1 MISMIRPHAMASE
14 APPELDAPTPLLGGL
29 SPRGFM
35 RRHWHKRPLLI
46 RQALPG
52 VVPPLGRPALFAL
65 AGREEVESR
74 LIVRQGDSWAL
85 RHGPLPRRALPP
97 VAQPGWTL
105 LVQGLDLH
113 LPAARALLARFRFVP
128 EARLDDLMLSW
139 ASHGGG
145 VGPHVDS
152 YDVFLLQ
159 VQGRRRWR
167 IAPPGDAALQPGLP
181 LKILARFE
189 PTEDGLLE
197 PGDMLYLP
205 PGWGHEGTAEGECM
219 TASIGFRAPARD
231 ELARELLGR
240 LADTA
245 DLAASTRY
253 RDAAQPATAEPGRIP
268 AALQRFAADAVARAL
283 RGAGA
288 LEAALG
294 EVLTEP
300 KPQVWFEP
308 GAAPALEHGVR
319 LDPRTRMM
327 YDAARVYVNGESW
340 RATGRD
346 ARTMRRLADA
356 RRLEPGEVACA
367 SAAARALLLQWGEA
381 GWLQP
386 LQPLEPAAPPQGRSR
401 R

>member
-14 APPELDAPTPLLGGL
+14 APPDLDAPTPLLGGL

-74 LIVRQGDSWAL
+74 LIVRQDDSWSL

-181 LKILARFE
+181 LKILACFE
-189 PTEDGLLE
+189 PAEDWLLE

-205 PGWGHEGTAEGECM
+205 PGWGHEGRAEGECM
-219 TASIGFRAPARD
+219 TASIGFHAPARD

-240 LADTA
+240 LADAA
-245 DLAASTRY
+245 DRAASTRY

-294 EVLTEP
+294 EALTEP

-327 YDAARVYVNGESW
+327 YDATQVYVNGESW
-340 RATGRD
+340 RAAGRD

-356 RRLEPGEVACA
+356 RRLEPGEVSRA
-367 SAAARALLLQWGEA
+367 SAAARALLVQWGEA
-381 GWLQP
+381 GW